1 MVQVGR
7 ARISMCEVKAF
18 LLSGLGEI
26 ANSLCVA
33 VSVWIAGRIQGAETL
48 RIEADSALHSALVS
62 FSR

>member
-1 MVQVGR
+1 
-7 ARISMCEVKAF
+7 MCEVKAF